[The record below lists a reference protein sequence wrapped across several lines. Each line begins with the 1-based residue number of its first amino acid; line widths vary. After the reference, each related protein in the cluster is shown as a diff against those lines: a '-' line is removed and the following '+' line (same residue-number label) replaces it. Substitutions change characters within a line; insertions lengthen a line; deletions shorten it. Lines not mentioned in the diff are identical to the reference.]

1 MKKKAKHP
9 GKTPITYKKKPKT
22 PAQPGSGPAKDVPAA
37 QLPPDRAH
45 RKAPVRDL
53 KALRLDEG
61 FRLVIEALT
70 PMHLGSGQADV
81 NVDADI
87 VYDAY
92 GLPVFPAKR
101 LKGLLY
107 ESGIEVAEMAERA
120 FPELLQK
127 DSWDALF
134 HHGMSQETKEAAE
147 SSQAQLI
154 LRDLALQDA
163 EAMEQ
168 DWAYLE
174 RRYPS
179 LFQPHD
185 ILASYTSL
193 RYQTR
198 IDPETGIAA
207 DTSLHNMRVL
217 EAGCTFAG
225 TIVIEHGT
233 MRDWKMVALALRNLS
248 HAGLK
253 RTRGFGRIDCRLEQD
268 DRDATALLVEAALKK
283 GTC

>member
-9 GKTPITYKKKPKT
+9 GKTPITYKKKPKN
-22 PAQPGSGPAKDVPAA
+22 AVVPGGGHAHAKDAPVA

-45 RKAPVRDL
+45 RKSSLRDF
-53 KALRLDEG
+53 KALRLEEG
-61 FRLVIEALT
+61 FRLVIEVLT

-81 NVDADI
+81 NVDAEI

-92 GLPVFPAKR
+92 GLPIFPAKR

-107 ESGIEVAEMAERA
+107 ESGLEVAEMAERA

-127 DSWDALF
+127 AAWDALF
-134 HHGMSQETKEAAE
+134 HHGEPQEADESAE
-147 SSQAQLI
+147 TQII

-163 EAMEQ
+163 DAMEQ

-174 RRYPS
+174 RQYPN
-179 LFQPHD
+179 LFQPRD
-185 ILASYTSL
+185 VLASYTSL

-217 EAGCTFAG
+217 EAGCTFTGAI
-225 TIVIEHGT
+225 TIEHGT

>member
-22 PAQPGSGPAKDVPAA
+22 TAQPGSGPAKDVPAA
-37 QLPPDRAH
+37 QLPPDHAH

-53 KALRLDEG
+53 KSLRLDEG

-120 FPELLQK
+120 FPELLQREA
-127 DSWDALF
+127 WDALF
-134 HHGMSQETKEAAE
+134 HHSIPQETGEAAP
-147 SSQAQLI
+147 AQLI

-179 LFQPHD
+179 LFQPRD